1 MKPIEEQVIVI
12 TGASS
17 GIGRC
22 AALHLSGLRGR
33 IGLFARDGAALEEV
47 RDEIERCGGRAVAV
61 AGDVTRPED
70 LDRLVD
76 AVAGSFGRIDT
87 WVNNA
92 ALFLQGRAEQI
103 EPEEYRRIIE
113 VDLLGTIL
121 GTRRAIRQM
130 REQGGRGVIIQV
142 SSIVAQRG
150 APYVS
155 AYSAAKCGVVGFT
168 QSVRAELWGTGIEV
182 SLLHLPSVD
191 TPIYHSARSKLGT
204 VPRPAPPIWSP
215 REAARGIAELARTG
229 KPSHSVGWFHWV
241 HRAPD
246 LVSRRLGDWFL
257 HRAGDFSV
265 SDIPANG
272 DNLEAP
278 APPPRQI
285 RGGWSP
291 GGGWRGLHP
300 GPLVRAFPAAS
311 AVAAGS
317 AALLLLG
324 ALRRR

>member
-1 MKPIEEQVIVI
+1 PGCVVGRCVGGASAASASAPVVAPSCPSGAQAANRRAGSASSPKNLVCSLIATLSVRVCRIELLERVDARATHGPSSHATSVPPETGRRARPSRRACWPDPCRPFGSMKPIEEQVIVI

-76 AVAGSFGRIDT
+76 AVVGSFGRIDT

-150 APYVS
+150 A
-155 AYSAAKCGVVGFT
+155 
-168 QSVRAELWGTGIEV
+168 
-182 SLLHLPSVD
+182 
-191 TPIYHSARSKLGT
+191 
-204 VPRPAPPIWSP
+204 
-215 REAARGIAELARTG
+215 
-229 KPSHSVGWFHWV
+229 
-241 HRAPD
+241 
-246 LVSRRLGDWFL
+246 
-257 HRAGDFSV
+257 
-265 SDIPANG
+265 
-272 DNLEAP
+272 
-278 APPPRQI
+278 
-285 RGGWSP
+285 
-291 GGGWRGLHP
+291 
-300 GPLVRAFPAAS
+300 
-311 AVAAGS
+311 
-317 AALLLLG
+317 
-324 ALRRR
+324 